1 MEKAVL
7 DATITHILN
16 DEMID
21 RLTVKILEVQEADE
35 ALDPAENYR
44 KQLDGIRKKIKNTV
58 TAIEDGAGRTMIARL
73 AELEQQEEELELE
86 IAALELKKPRLT
98 EKTIK
103 AWLNSFRIGDVEDPD
118 FQTRL
123 LDTFVARVE
132 VKNGE
137 ARVFF
142 NVSGEG
148 SVTITQVELPSWKPN
163 TSIEVIPGYILL
175 YIQL

>member
-1 MEKAVL
+1 M
-7 DATITHILN
+7 
-16 DEMID
+16 
-21 RLTVKILEVQEADE
+21 
-35 ALDPAENYR
+35 
-44 KQLDGIRKKIKNTV
+44 
-58 TAIEDGAGRTMIARL
+58 
-73 AELEQQEEELELE
+73 
-86 IAALELKKPRLT
+86 ELKKPRLT

-118 FQTRL
+118 FQSRL

-142 NVSGEG
+142 NISGEG
-148 SVTITQVELPSWKPN
+148 SVTITKVELPSWKPN

>member
-1 MEKAVL
+1 M
-7 DATITHILN
+7 
-16 DEMID
+16 
-21 RLTVKILEVQEADE
+21 
-35 ALDPAENYR
+35 
-44 KQLDGIRKKIKNTV
+44 
-58 TAIEDGAGRTMIARL
+58 TAIEDGAGRAMIARL
-73 AELEQQEEELELE
+73 AELEQQEEELEIE

-118 FQTRL
+118 FQSRL

-142 NVSGEG
+142 NISGEG
-148 SVTITQVELPSWKPN
+148 SVTITKVELPSWKPN

>member
-1 MEKAVL
+1 M
-7 DATITHILN
+7 
-16 DEMID
+16 
-21 RLTVKILEVQEADE
+21 
-35 ALDPAENYR
+35 
-44 KQLDGIRKKIKNTV
+44 
-58 TAIEDGAGRTMIARL
+58 
-73 AELEQQEEELELE
+73 
-86 IAALELKKPRLT
+86 
-98 EKTIK
+98 
-103 AWLNSFRIGDVEDPD
+103 EDPD

-148 SVTITQVELPSWKPN
+148 SVTITQVDPPSWKPN
-163 TSIEVIPGYILL
+163 TVAQVIPGFIIL

>member
-1 MEKAVL
+1 
-7 DATITHILN
+7 
-16 DEMID
+16 
-21 RLTVKILEVQEADE
+21 
-35 ALDPAENYR
+35 
-44 KQLDGIRKKIKNTV
+44 
-58 TAIEDGAGRTMIARL
+58 MIARL
-73 AELEQQEEELELE
+73 TELEKQEEELELE
-86 IAALELKKPRLT
+86 IAAMELKKPRLT

-103 AWLNSFRIGDVEDPD
+103 AWLNSFRIGDVEDPA
-118 FQTRL
+118 FQERL

-148 SVTITQVELPSWKPN
+148 SVTITKVNQTNPYPNTAGCSVTNTEVELPSWKPN